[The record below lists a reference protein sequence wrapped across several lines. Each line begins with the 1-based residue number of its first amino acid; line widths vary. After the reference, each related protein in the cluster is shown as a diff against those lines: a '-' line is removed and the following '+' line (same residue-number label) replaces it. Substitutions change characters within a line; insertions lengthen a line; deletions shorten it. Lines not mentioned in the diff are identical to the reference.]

1 MYFSVFLQNTPL
13 STAVWCITL
22 LQPTSNLSHVLMEDC
37 LPAETYRCW
46 PESPSRIMKQ
56 LGPTF
61 FSYMQ
66 STISFTWPES
76 RFLRKSLSRMASRM
90 SCLDLKR
97 RKTQESREKRR
108 EGKLTFHH
116 SKRHVSRLAIQ
127 HFSNVK
133 FDRLSMISCILLP
146 INLSNIQ
153 FVIFFHK
160 NSLNSYQFN
169 LKSSKAERSNDM
181 FYIKTFMIGDFYSEN
196 ISIKLRV

>member
-1 MYFSVFLQNTPL
+1 MRLWSKLSYYLNVHFLCTCILVFFCKTSHYPMSYDALHF
-13 STAVWCITL
+13 
-22 LQPTSNLSHVLMEDC
+22 SNLSHVLIEDC

-97 RKTQESREKRR
+97 TETQESREKRK
-108 EGKLTFHH
+108 EGKLRFDQ
-116 SKRHVSRLAIQ
+116 KRQVSRLAIQ

-133 FDRLSMISCILLP
+133 SDRLSMISCILLP

-153 FVIFFHK
+153 FVIFFTRIHRTVI
-160 NSLNSYQFN
+160 
-169 LKSSKAERSNDM
+169 SS
-181 FYIKTFMIGDFYSEN
+181 T
-196 ISIKLRV
+196 